1 MSSPNPSTVSAPA
14 VIPDSA
20 PVTVVVNR
28 IVKPGREAEFER
40 WLQAVSQVVAGFP
53 GHLGMD
59 VFRPPAG
66 EREYVFV
73 YRFDTHQNLRRWSES
88 RERMDWVA
96 RADALC
102 DESHLQLITGLEH
115 WFQMPKRHAPGA
127 PQPPPRWKM
136 ALITWLAIF
145 PLINVM
151 NLVLAPLLG
160 GLPAIVRTL
169 VSTAILVP
177 LMTWVVMPA
186 MTRLFLRWLFPKIT

>member
-1 MSSPNPSTVSAPA
+1 MKLTLMFACVGFAILCGGLPA
-14 VIPDSA
+14 RGQDKK
-20 PVTVVVNR
+20 PVEPTEEQL
-28 IVKPGREAEFER
+28 KAAKEGFGKLGAKYEAVTDPLTKR
-40 WLQAVSQVVAGFP
+40 TQ
-53 GHLGMD
+53 
-59 VFRPPAG
+59 
-66 EREYVFV
+66 
-73 YRFDTHQNLRRWSES
+73 
-88 RERMDWVA
+88 
-96 RADALC
+96 
-102 DESHLQLITGLEH
+102 H

-136 ALITWLAIF
+136 AMITWLAIF
-145 PLINVM
+145 PLINVL